1 MVESSWPQAEPY
13 RIKVVEPIKLLSRDQ
28 REKALERAGLNPFSL
43 KSDEVFIDL
52 LTDSGTGAM
61 SDNQWAGIML
71 GDESYAGSRN
81 FFNLERVVR
90 DIFGYPFFLP
100 THQGRGAENVLFP
113 LLIEKGKYVIGNMH
127 FDTTKAHIE
136 IAGGRG
142 VNLVRKEAYN
152 LDSEYPFKGE
162 MDIEALVDFI
172 ENKGQ
177 ENISFILMTITCNSG
192 GGQPV
197 SLENMQKVREI
208 ADKYK
213 LPLFLDA
220 ARFAENA
227 YFVKKREQGQK
238 DKSIPEIIREF
249 FALADGCTVSAK
261 KDGLVNIGGLI
272 GLAEEQEELYMRAK
286 ERLVPLEGFVTYGG
300 MAGRDMEALARGLY
314 EVQEEDYLAHRIGQ
328 VERLGKKLMEIGIPI
343 QKPVG
348 GHAVF
353 VDGKTWLA
361 HIPQEQF
368 PSQAL
373 CIELYLESGI
383 RAVEVGTI
391 LAGRDPETGKNVM
404 PELDLLRLTVPRRT
418 YTDNHMDYV
427 AEAFRRIDNRR
438 EEISGVRFAYEP
450 KILRHF
456 TARFA
461 RV

>member
-1 MVESSWPQAEPY
+1 MGESNWPQAEPY
-13 RIKVVEPIKLLSRDQ
+13 RIKVVEPIRRLSRSE
-28 REKALERAGLNPFSL
+28 REQALDRAGLNPFLL

-61 SDNQWAGIML
+61 SDNQWAGMMV

-81 FFNLERVVR
+81 YYNLEKAVR

-113 LLIEKGKYVIGNMH
+113 LLIEKNKYVPGNMH

-136 IAGGRG
+136 MAGGRG
-142 VNLVRKEAYN
+142 VNLVRQEAYDLN
-152 LDSEYPFKGE
+152 SEYPFKGD
-162 MDIEALVDFI
+162 MDIEALVNFI
-172 ENKGQ
+172 EEKGKEQ
-177 ENISFILMTITCNSG
+177 ISFILMTITCNSG

-197 SLENMQKVREI
+197 SLGNMQKVREI
-208 ADKYK
+208 ANKYA

-220 ARFAENA
+220 ARFSENA
-227 YFVKKREQGQK
+227 YFVKKREQGQAE
-238 DKSIPEIIREF
+238 KSIGEIIREF
-249 FALADGCTVSAK
+249 FCLADGCTISAK
-261 KDGLVNIGGLI
+261 KDGLVNIGGL
-272 GLAEEQEELYMRAK
+272 LAFAEGQEELFQQAR

-300 MAGRDMEALARGLY
+300 LAGRDMEAMARGLY
-314 EVQEEDYLAHRIGQ
+314 EVQEEAYLAQRVGQ
-328 VERLGKKLMEIGIPI
+328 VERLGKKLIAAGVPI

-353 VDGKTWLA
+353 VDGKTWLS

-373 CIELYLESGI
+373 SIELYLESGV

-391 LAGRDPETGKNVM
+391 LAGRHPETGENIM
-404 PELDLLRLTVPRRT
+404 PDLDLLRLTVPRRT
-418 YTDNHMDYV
+418 YTDNHMDFV
-427 AEAFRRIDNRR
+427 VEAFRRLDARR
-438 EEISGVRFAYEP
+438 EKIKGVRFAYEP

-461 RV
+461 RA